1 MLEHQYTTCISVHS
15 SDYNFFNFLLYTFG
29 YFLTEGLKNDNN
41 NNNSFIGSDEGEVSP
56 INWKWNCRILV
67 LGLRLFRSR
76 TSSSA
81 YRYLQRG
88 SGGFE

>member
-56 INWKWNCRILV
+56 IN
-67 LGLRLFRSR
+67 
-76 TSSSA
+76 
-81 YRYLQRG
+81 
-88 SGGFE
+88 